1 MVVPPEFLK
10 SLTKRLGVSEGELQV
25 LLDTLE
31 GEDLSAIAQKLGVQ
45 RNALQK
51 RLGEV
56 YKKFRIEGSG
66 PGKFAKL
73 QKIILEEYQKQVNQQ
88 KTPEKTIDLRDAPV
102 VGTFFDRTEE
112 LTQGTTY
119 LIKERYPIVAI
130 CGMGGMGK
138 SVFAVRLVEQIADDY
153 DYIFWRN
160 LSLRSLPTLDNLI
173 HDLISFFNPQDTEKE
188 GNHLSS
194 SADLIEHFRRDR
206 CLVILDNYESLFQ
219 SQTFAGYY
227 QPNYESY
234 GELIKQIA
242 QTRHQSNLLIIS
254 RETPLELMSLVGD
267 KLQNPM
273 IILKGL
279 TQNGINQ
286 LLTQK
291 GINPDETTLNQ
302 LMKHSSGHPVALN
315 QLAFT
320 VQTLFDGNLPDLLKQ
335 DTIFISEIMS
345 NYLSKQLDH
354 LSALEREIIEQLAVV
369 SEGLTLTEIQNTLSQ
384 VNNLSEVMT
393 ALSSLNR
400 RYLLEKVTHGTST
413 RFTIIP
419 ILKQYVN

>member
-1 MVVPPEFLK
+1 M
-10 SLTKRLGVSEGELQV
+10 
-25 LLDTLE
+25 
-31 GEDLSAIAQKLGVQ
+31 
-45 RNALQK
+45 
-51 RLGEV
+51 
-56 YKKFRIEGSG
+56 
-66 PGKFAKL
+66 
-73 QKIILEEYQKQVNQQ
+73 
-88 KTPEKTIDLRDAPV
+88 

-130 CGMGGMGK
+130 WGMGK

-194 SADLIEHFRRDR
+194 IADLIEHFRRDR

-219 SQTFAGYY
+219 SQTFAGYH

-335 DTIFISEIMS
+335 DTIFINEIMS
-345 NYLSKQLDH
+345 NYLSKQLDRC
-354 LSALEREIIEQLAVV
+354 SALEREIIEQLAVV